1 MTVRGH
7 VVVLGYQFCL
17 FLRILKVA
25 LSCWNYSC
33 CFYYHLIFTVCVYLL
48 YLFILLL
55 MLACLFYGVLTPLS
69 TNFQFYRGGQ
79 FYWLRKP
86 ENREKINLISYV
98 RRSRVLKYLNHK

>member
-7 VVVLGYQFCL
+7 VFVLGYQFCL
-17 FLRILKVA
+17 FAGIIHVVFIITLFLLFVFIY
-25 LSCWNYSC
+25 C
-33 CFYYHLIFTVCVYLL
+33 IYLL

-69 TNFQFYRGGQ
+69 TNFQFFRGGQ

-86 ENREKINLISYV
+86 EDREKTNLISYA